1 MTAQPTWYWANQWIE
16 IKVLADGRQVQRTIE
31 NKGNHM
37 SRTYKAVQVTKPGTE
52 DTNRIG
58 IIGAGA
64 IGSAFARALARVGIG
79 ADISN
84 SRGSASLASLVQEIG
99 PTARAVEPAEA
110 ARADIVLVAVNWS
123 KLPAALA
130 SLPEWAGRIV
140 IDANNPLVVEG
151 DQLKRVDL
159 NGRLSSEVFSELAPD
174 ARVVKA
180 FNHLPAASL
189 SGDPKH
195 EGGRRVLFFS
205 GDDAEAKSQVGALI
219 GRFGFFGIDLGP
231 LSTGARL
238 AQPGGPLSALNL
250 VKFD

>member
-1 MTAQPTWYWANQWIE
+1 MAVQLKWYWAKQRIE
-16 IKVLADGRQVQRTIE
+16 IKLLADERQVRRTME

-37 SRTYKAVQVTKPGTE
+37 SRTDKAAQLTKPGTT
-52 DTNRIG
+52 DMKIG

-159 NGRLSSEVFSELAPD
+159 NGRLSSEVFSELAPG

-219 GRFGFFGIDLGP
+219 GRLGFFGIDLGP

>member
-1 MTAQPTWYWANQWIE
+1 M
-16 IKVLADGRQVQRTIE
+16 
-31 NKGNHM
+31 
-37 SRTYKAVQVTKPGTE
+37 
-52 DTNRIG
+52 
-58 IIGAGA
+58 
-64 IGSAFARALARVGIG
+64 
-79 ADISN
+79 
-84 SRGSASLASLVQEIG
+84 QEIG

-110 ARADIVLVAVNWS
+110 ARADIVLVAVNWP

-130 SLPEWAGRIV
+130 NLPEWAGRIV

-151 DQLKRVDL
+151 NQLKHVDL
-159 NGRLSSEVFSELAPD
+159 NGRLSSEVFSELAPG

-180 FNHLPAASL
+180 FNHLPVASL

-219 GRFGFFGIDLGP
+219 GRLGFFGIDLGP

>member
-1 MTAQPTWYWANQWIE
+1 MAAQLKWYWANKWIE
-16 IKVLADGRQVQRTIE
+16 IKLLADERQVQQTME

-37 SRTYKAVQVTKPGTE
+37 SRTDKAVQLTKPGTT
-52 DTNRIG
+52 DMKIG

-159 NGRLSSEVFSELAPD
+159 NGRLSSEVFSELAPG

-180 FNHLPAASL
+180 FNHPPAASL
-189 SGDPKH
+189 SGDPNH

-219 GRFGFFGIDLGP
+219 GRLGFFGIDLGP

>member
-1 MTAQPTWYWANQWIE
+1 MAAQLKWYWANQWIE
-16 IKVLADGRQVQRTIE
+16 IKLLADERQVQRTMK

-37 SRTYKAVQVTKPGTE
+37 SRTDKAAQLTKPGTT
-52 DTNRIG
+52 DMKIG

-84 SRGSASLASLVQEIG
+84 SRGPASLASLVQEIG

-110 ARADIVLVAVNWS
+110 ARADIV
-123 KLPAALA
+123 
-130 SLPEWAGRIV
+130 LPEWAGRIV

-159 NGRLSSEVFSELAPD
+159 NGRLSSEVFSELAPG

-195 EGGRRVLFFS
+195 EGGQRVLFFS
-205 GDDAEAKSQVGALI
+205 GGDAEAKSRVGALI
-219 GRFGFFGIDLGP
+219 GRLGFFGIDLGP

>member
-1 MTAQPTWYWANQWIE
+1 MAAQLKWYWANKWIE
-16 IKVLADGRQVQRTIE
+16 IKLLADERQVQQTME

-37 SRTYKAVQVTKPGTE
+37 SRTDKAVQLTKPGTT
-52 DTNRIG
+52 DMKIG

-159 NGRLSSEVFSELAPD
+159 NGRLSSEVFSELAPG

-219 GRFGFFGIDLGP
+219 GRLGFFGIDLGP

>member
-1 MTAQPTWYWANQWIE
+1 MAAQLKWYWANQWIE

-31 NKGNHM
+31 NKSNRM
-37 SRTYKAVQVTKPGTE
+37 SRTYKAVQVTKPGAE
-52 DTNRIG
+52 GMNRIG

-84 SRGSASLASLVQEIG
+84 SRGPASLASLVQEIG

-140 IDANNPLVVEG
+140 IDANNALVVVG

-159 NGRLSSEVFSELAPD
+159 NGRLSSEV
-174 ARVVKA
+174 
-180 FNHLPAASL
+180 
-189 SGDPKH
+189 
-195 EGGRRVLFFS
+195 FFS

-219 GRFGFFGIDLGP
+219 GRLGFFGIDLGP

-250 VKFD
+250 